1 MKKNYRICKP
11 FQLSSTVFMLL
22 ALLWLTVSLPF
33 ANAAQQ
39 TLTTDKT
46 NTTTPAP
53 SDETSAD
60 NPLTNSSEEKA
71 SGTSGSSLSEEYLHH
86 SDDLIH
92 ENILFAG
99 YHMMHTADEYTA
111 FHGEMLCPPP
121 DINC

>member
-22 ALLWLTVSLPF
+22 ALLWLTISLPF

-39 TLTTDKT
+39 VLNADKT
-46 NTTTPAP
+46 TTTA
-53 SDETSAD
+53 STTDETSAD

-71 SGTSGSSLSEEYLHH
+71 PGTSGSSLSEEYLHH

-92 ENILFAG
+92 ENELFLG
-99 YHMMHTADEYTA
+99 YHMMHTVDEYMA

-121 DINC
+121 NMHC